1 MKNSPVDRLNLILGT
16 QPRAVGKRTPRFP
29 ISYSHKKDDSKFYVS
44 PNKRGWKSDID
55 DDEVAHVAAL
65 ALTEASQ
72 RGGSPQISQTPYR
85 RTEHTKSSPVQSWE
99 RMVFC
104 FSPELGKNCISF
116 TCPVITFFLPFIIT
130 NMNNFLILIL

>member
-1 MKNSPVDRLNLILGT
+1 MIDSNPILGT

-29 ISYSHKKDDSKFYVS
+29 ISHSNKKDDTKLHVS

-55 DDEVAHVAAL
+55 DNDDEVAHVAAL

-99 RMVFC
+99 RMVFFFFF
-104 FSPELGKNCISF
+104 FSWSGKEL
-116 TCPVITFFLPFIIT
+116 
-130 NMNNFLILIL
+130 